1 LFLCIS
7 SLFTLLNFA
16 ESIRIS
22 AQIIIRAPS
31 IVSRSCRKAV
41 ERISVEL
48 KGGVSDEDNNVP
60 VPNDR
65 VEKESNRNI

>member
-1 LFLCIS
+1 MIIS
-7 SLFTLLNFA
+7 
-16 ESIRIS
+16 
-22 AQIIIRAPS
+22 APS

>member
-48 KGGVSDEDNNVP
+48 KGGVSDEDNNVSA
-60 VPNDR
+60 PNDR
-65 VEKESNRNI
+65 VENESNRNI